1 MREVQIKLESPGFK
15 EKKVSLRRARILWI
29 GYYILML
36 ATLSFEIS
44 EKLDLNNFGNQN
56 DMTKV
61 LAIVSTFLGLL
72 QYVILAYY
80 QWSLFFYFL

>member
-1 MREVQIKLESPGFK
+1 
-15 EKKVSLRRARILWI
+15 
-29 GYYILML
+29 ML

-61 LAIVSTFLGLL
+61 LAIVSTFLGLF